1 MVSLASI
8 FGMITSL
15 IIVLAL
21 PIGGFFLLRK
31 RMQLHGV
38 PLVAGVVVFIVFAL
52 ILESL
57 MHQAVLS
64 PAADGTNRLL
74 PAHPWLYVLYGT
86 MAAGVF
92 EETGRFVAFHV
103 LKKRFQG
110 VRTAISYGIGHGGTE
125 AVLLVGASMVANL
138 VFAALINSGRAVP
151 GPASVVDAL
160 TTTQPFMFYMA
171 GVERIMAIALQL
183 SFSVIVWVAVARKRW
198 WLFPVA
204 IAMHAAADVPAAMYQ
219 AGKVGYELVFG
230 VLIATVVLYAVF
242 AVYLVRQALTDENA
256 AAVAAAEAA
265 AAAEV
270 ADAVA
275 AAEAGAVAG
284 DSGAEVSAQ
293 DDLQFDPPDPS
304 QRAT

>member
-1 MVSLASI
+1 MVSSTSI
-8 FGMITSL
+8 MGMITSFV
-15 IIVLAL
+15 ICLAL
-21 PIGGFFLLRK
+21 PIGLFLGLRK
-31 RMQLHGV
+31 RMQLQPG
-38 PLVAGVVVFIVFAL
+38 PLVAGAVVFIVFAL
-52 ILESL
+52 VLESL

-64 PAADGTNRLL
+64 PTADGTNRLL
-74 PAHPWLYVLYGT
+74 PDHPWLYVLYGT

-92 EETGRFVAFHV
+92 EETGRFVAFHI

-110 VRTAISYGIGHGGTE
+110 VRTAISYGIGHGGIE

-138 VFAALINSGRAVP
+138 VFAALINSGRPVP

-183 SFSVIVWVAVARKRW
+183 SFSVVVWVAVTRKGRW

-230 VLIATVVLYAVF
+230 VLIATVVLFAAF
-242 AVYLVRQALTDENA
+242 AVHLVRQALTEEKA
-256 AAVAAAEAA
+256 AA

-270 ADAVA
+270 A
-275 AAEAGAVAG
+275 AAEA
-284 DSGAEVSAQ
+284 EVQ
-293 DDLQFDPPDPS
+293 TNLQFDPPDPGTLIS
-304 QRAT
+304 EQP